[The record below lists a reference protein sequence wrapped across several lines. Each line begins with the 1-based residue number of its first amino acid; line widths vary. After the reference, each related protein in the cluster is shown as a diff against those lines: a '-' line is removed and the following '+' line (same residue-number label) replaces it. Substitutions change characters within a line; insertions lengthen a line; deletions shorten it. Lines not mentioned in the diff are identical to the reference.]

1 MFNKWHALIGWLV
14 VTLGKPIAKRKAK
27 KKARVG
33 KREGII
39 AGAVA
44 AVGAAVA
51 GLMFWRKRKG
61 GDESPQ
67 S

>member
-1 MFNKWHALIGWLV
+1 MFNKWHAFVGWLV
-14 VTLGKPIAKRKAK
+14 ITLGKPIAMRKAK
-27 KKARVG
+27 KAKRVG

-44 AVGAAVA
+44 AVGAAFA
-51 GLMFWRKRKG
+51 GLLFWRRRKG
-61 GDESPQ
+61 GEESPQ